1 MKVTNKSSNT
11 NANALADQSIE
22 TLNRGIK
29 LNNTVKNS
37 KTLPKLICLVTGNSR
52 TSNIKYLEAKAIRLG
67 VDVDT
72 LVNNYVSRD
81 ALKLLRTGK
90 TFEQV
95 RAELGTAEGFTP
107 STPATK
113 VEELIRINSK
123 GKHSQE

>member
-1 MKVTNKSSNT
+1 MKVTNKSSYT
-11 NANALADQSIE
+11 SAYALADQSFE
-22 TLNRGIK
+22 ALNRGIK
-29 LNNTVKNS
+29 MNNTIKTN
-37 KTLPKLICLVTGNSR
+37 KTLPKLTCLVTGNSR

-72 LVNNYVSRD
+72 LINNYVSRD

-90 TFEQV
+90 TLEQV
-95 RAELGTAEGFTP
+95 RAELSVAEGFTP
-107 STPATK
+107 STPAAK